1 MSDTP
6 PSARGRYPAPLK
18 IAFALYGAYA
28 IYVLV
33 AAAVQKTT
41 GKPLPIRLGDVG
53 EFLLVLVATIFFVAG
68 VVRLEP
74 DHGKR
79 GTLALIDENGER
91 YAMLVFYVMCC
102 FVIVQEVLRRF
113 VLNYSSAW
121 AEEVARYAFI
131 YLGYVG
137 TAYAV
142 KERAHVRFDI
152 AIGRAPDRL
161 RSLLYAFA
169 EVATIVFAVIAFWW
183 SMHTIAQLLK
193 FEGATPVLRINKAW
207 FEAAVPIGFALV
219 VFRCLQ
225 ALKRDLADFA
235 AGRAPWAGKSMFEE

>member
-1 MSDTP
+1 MNDDAAP
-6 PSARGRYPAPLK
+6 VRGRYPAALR
-18 IAFALYGAYA
+18 IAFALYAAYVV
-28 IYVLV
+28 YVLV
-33 AAAVQKTT
+33 AAFAQKTT
-41 GKPLPIRLGDVG
+41 GKPLPVRLGDVG

-74 DHGKR
+74 DHGRR
-79 GTLALIDENGER
+79 GALALLDENGER
-91 YAMLVFYVMCC
+91 YAMLVFYVICC

-137 TAYAV
+137 AAYAV
-142 KERAHVRFDI
+142 KERAHIRFDI
-152 AIGRAPDRL
+152 VIGRVPARA
-161 RSLLYAFA
+161 RSMLYALA
-169 EVATIVFAVIAFWW
+169 EIATIVFAVIAFWW
-183 SMHTIAQLLK
+183 SMHTIAQLLR
-193 FEGATPVLRINKAW
+193 FEGATPVLRVNKAW

-219 VFRCLQ
+219 VVRCLQ
-225 ALKRDLADFA
+225 ALRRDLADFA

>member
-1 MSDTP
+1 MNDTFP
-6 PSARGRYPAPLK
+6 ARGRHPAALK
-18 IAFALYGAYA
+18 LAFALYAAYA
-28 IYVLV
+28 IYVIV
-33 AAAVQKTT
+33 AAAAQKTT
-41 GKPLPIRLGDVG
+41 GKPLPFRLGDVG
-53 EFLLVLVATIFFVAG
+53 EFLLVLVATISFVAG

-74 DHGKR
+74 DHGRR
-79 GTLALIDENGER
+79 GTLALLDENGER
-91 YAMLVFYVMCC
+91 YAMLVFYVLCC

-142 KERAHVRFDI
+142 KERAHIRFDI
-152 AIGRAPDRL
+152 VIGRVPDRP
-161 RSLLYAFA
+161 RALLYAFA
-169 EVATIVFAVIAFWW
+169 EVATIAFAVIAFWW

-193 FEGATPVLRINKAW
+193 FEGATPVLRVNKAW

-219 VFRCLQ
+219 VVRCLQ

-235 AGRAPWAGKSMFEE
+235 AGRPPWVGKSMFGE